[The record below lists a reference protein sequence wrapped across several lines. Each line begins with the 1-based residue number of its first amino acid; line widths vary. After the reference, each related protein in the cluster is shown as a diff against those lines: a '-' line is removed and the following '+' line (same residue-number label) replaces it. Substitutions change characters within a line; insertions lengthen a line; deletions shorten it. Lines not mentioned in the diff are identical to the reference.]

1 MYVLLEFKEKSNSNG
16 WSVLK
21 SGTTLFH
28 YEIPDGKTSFE
39 IKQVLM
45 MNQVAPDRDG
55 LIIKEL
61 KDTAGSVN
69 LYWIPSKSDPDR
81 SFRFFKMNTG
91 DFKMKTFSLN

>member
-1 MYVLLEFKEKSNSNG
+1 MYVLLEFKEKSNSDG

-45 MNQVAPDRDG
+45 MNQVAPDRNG
-55 LIIKEL
+55 LIIKET
-61 KDTAGSVN
+61 KDATGVN
-69 LYWIPSKSDPDR
+69 LFWIPSKSDPDR
-81 SFRFFKMNTG
+81 SFRFYKMNTG
-91 DFKMKTFSLN
+91 DLKMKTFSLN